1 MSTKTL
7 ARPLGGEI
15 YQELKDRYG
24 TPIVLTYNDLWMLI
38 VCRTSLD
45 GDWVKTRQAAGMV
58 MDAAGKCAIAERLW
72 ELEQL
77 LGGLP
82 EIPPAVEMLHMQ
94 RAHQWF
100 KGRPVVSEKRW

>member
-1 MSTKTL
+1 MTTKTL
-7 ARPLGGEI
+7 ARPLGGEV
-15 YQELKDRYG
+15 YEELKDRHG
-24 TPIVLTYNDLWMLI
+24 NVIVLTYNDLWMLL

-45 GDWVKTRQAAGMV
+45 GDWVRTRQAASMV
-58 MDAAGKCAIAERLW
+58 MDAAAKCAIAERLW

-82 EIPPAVEMLHMQ
+82 TIPPGVQSFHLQ

-100 KGRPVVSEKRW
+100 KGRPVVYEKRW